1 MSSATVLVS
10 RQRGITRL
18 TLNRPDKLNA
28 FTRAMHAE
36 LREALMAAASDPD
49 CRVVVLTGAGRAFS
63 AGQDLADIGSG
74 PNDGRRCR
82 QAAGGGLQPAR
93 SSMITSLEKPVIAAV
108 NGIAA
113 GAAANIAL
121 ACDLVFAA
129 RSASFLQ
136 AFARIGLIPD
146 AGGTWVL
153 PRLVGAMRARGL
165 AMLAEPLPAET
176 AEQWGLIWKC
186 VDDDKFEAEVA
197 AVAGKLAVAPTYAL
211 GLAKRALAASSTNT
225 LAEQLDLERDL
236 QRLAGASPDAREG
249 IARVSGEAH
258 AQLHRPEGLTHG
270 SRRRRDRAPQRR
282 GHVGCATIGAI
293 ASAWSFS
300 RSGQALRA
308 SP

>member
-1 MSSATVLVS
+1 VDSATVLVS
-10 RQRGITRL
+10 RQPGIVRL

-28 FTRAMHAE
+28 FTGAMHAE
-36 LREALMAAASDPD
+36 LREALVAAAADAE

-63 AGQDLADIGSG
+63 AGQDLAEIGSG
-74 PNDGRRCR
+74 PHTGGDAGNRLE
-82 QAAGGGLQPAR
+82 QAYNPLIK
-93 SSMITSLEKPVIAAV
+93 MIASLEKPVIAAV

-146 AGGTWVL
+146 AGGTWAL
-153 PRLVGAMRARGL
+153 PRLVGPMRARGL

-186 VDDDKFEAEVA
+186 VDDDKLEAEVA
-197 AVAGKLAVAPTYAL
+197 AVAAKLAVAPTYAL

-225 LAEQLDLERDL
+225 LAVQLDLERDL

-249 IARVSGEAH
+249 IAAFLEK
-258 AQLHRPEGLTHG
+258 
-270 SRRRRDRAPQRR
+270 RAPKYTGRK
-282 GHVGCATIGAI
+282 A
-293 ASAWSFS
+293 
-300 RSGQALRA
+300 
-308 SP
+308 

>member
-1 MSSATVLVS
+1 VSSATVLVS
-10 RQRGITRL
+10 RQGGITSL

-36 LREALMAAASDPD
+36 LREALSAAATDPE

-63 AGQDLADIGSG
+63 AGQDLADIGAG
-74 PNDGRRCR
+74 PNTGGD
-82 QAAGGGLQPAR
+82 AGNLLEEAYNPLIK
-93 SSMITSLEKPVIAAV
+93 MIANLEKPVIAAV

-146 AGGTWVL
+146 AGGTWLL
-153 PRLVGAMRARGL
+153 PRLVGPMRARGL
-165 AMLAEPLPAET
+165 AMLAEPLPAEA
-176 AEQWGLIWKC
+176 AERWGLIWKC
-186 VDDDKFEAEVA
+186 VDDDKFAAEVA
-197 AVAGKLAVAPTYAL
+197 AVAGRLAVAPTYAL

-249 IARVSGEAH
+249 I
-258 AQLHRPEGLTHG
+258 
-270 SRRRRDRAPQRR
+270 
-282 GHVGCATIGAI
+282 GAFLEKRQPSYTGRK
-293 ASAWSFS
+293 A
-300 RSGQALRA
+300 
-308 SP
+308 